1 MALNSVRNEIHF
13 SAPTLPN
20 FNSTLSIAPSM
31 LSQNYRSNLILLAAE
46 ATRGRA
52 RKNSAEPR
60 KASNVTQLR
69 IRNCK
74 LEIEFTI
81 FFNFQLSQF
90 SKKCELSIKKGGI
103 RIRKR
108 TPPTNINSN
117 HTKIIG
123 VNTE

>member
-31 LSQNYRSNLILLAAE
+31 LSQNYRSNLIMLAAE
-46 ATRGRA
+46 ATRCRA

-60 KASNVTQLR
+60 KASSVTQLR

-81 FFNFQLSQF
+81 FFNFQLSIF
-90 SKKCELSIKKGGI
+90 KKCELSIKKGGI

>member
-31 LSQNYRSNLILLAAE
+31 LSQDYRSNLILLAAE
-46 ATRGRA
+46 ATRCRA

-60 KASNVTQLR
+60 KANSVTQLR

-81 FFNFQLSQF
+81 FFNFQLSIFKNANCQ
-90 SKKCELSIKKGGI
+90 L
-103 RIRKR
+103 KR
-108 TPPTNINSN
+108 AVSDSENGHRPQTLTQ
-117 HTKIIG
+117 TTQK
-123 VNTE
+123 